1 MAQGSGHGLAL
12 PSTGPAPLCHCYVPL
27 IRLRPTP
34 RPRPRLSSTMGT
46 HTQGK
51 PATRR
56 RKSGR
61 RRLVDYPRHGRR
73 GARRWLPSWRQCLG
87 SLTLALSALAV
98 LFAIVYAS
106 VDIPDEN
113 VTAQR
118 EANVYYWADG
128 TQMVSTGDVNRQ
140 NVRLSDIPD
149 AVENAVIAAENDTFY
164 SDSGVSPKGLARATV
179 SMVRG
184 QETQGGSTITQQY
197 VKNTY
202 LSQDQTVTR
211 KVKEFVIA
219 LKVDRKKSK
228 RDILQGYL
236 NTSWFGRGAYGIEAA
251 AHAYYGIPAR
261 QLNPSQGAALAA
273 LLKGAEQ
280 YDPSAGRA
288 NHQRAKAR
296 WAWILDRQV
305 KAGLMKAEE
314 RAKFTAFPEPHKE
327 SRSTSLSGQ
336 TGYLVEVANKYI
348 KQHTT
353 LTDKDLARGG
363 YKIHTT
369 FDKDKVRRMKAA
381 VERVIDRDIDPKKR
395 PADKGVQVGA
405 ASVRPSDGAIV
416 ALYGGTDAT
425 KHFTNNADTSGVPV
439 GSAFKPFVLA
449 SALQHGIRT
458 SAGASGGASGGRAT
472 RWQPVS
478 AGSFYDDE
486 GLLRESAAPTAGNGS
501 PPAPGHGSA
510 EKPDS
515 AHPTLRQALAKG
527 GNATYVRLGKDV
539 GLERVRRTA
548 VASGL
553 LEGSM
558 ARLEETFP
566 VGTSTPSA
574 IRMAGAYSTFAN
586 RGLRHDPYSVTKVV
600 KDDAAV
606 DGLERRGAR
615 RALDPDVA
623 DEVADAM
630 RGVGASAVRRPI
642 TAGRTGDQDR
652 LRSAWFTATTEQLST
667 AVTMFRTS
675 SGKARLMPMS
685 GVGGASSRHGNVFPV
700 RIWRDYVDSPAEQGS
715 SR

>member
-1 MAQGSGHGLAL
+1 
-12 PSTGPAPLCHCYVPL
+12 
-27 IRLRPTP
+27 
-34 RPRPRLSSTMGT
+34 MGT

-51 PATRR
+51 PA
-56 RKSGR
+56 R

-87 SLTLALSALAV
+87 SFTLALSAIAV

-140 NVRLSDIPD
+140 NVRLSEIPD

-164 SDSGVSPKGLARATV
+164 SDSGVSPKGLARAAV
-179 SMVRG
+179 SMVSG

-202 LSQDQTVTR
+202 LSQDRTVTR

-228 RDILQGYL
+228 REILQGYL

-280 YDPSAGRA
+280 YDPSASRA
-288 NHQRAKAR
+288 NHARAKAR
-296 WAWILDRQV
+296 WEWILDRQV
-305 KAGLMKAEE
+305 KAGLMKAEVRE
-314 RAKFTAFPEPHKE
+314 KFTAFPEPHKE
-327 SRSTSLSGQ
+327 SRSTSLGGQ
-336 TGYLVEVANKYI
+336 TGYLVDVANKYI

-363 YKIHTT
+363 HKIHTT
-369 FDKDKVRRMKAA
+369 FDKDQVRRMKGA
-381 VERVIDRDIDPKKR
+381 VERVVDRDIDPEKR

-416 ALYGGTDAT
+416 ALYGGADAT

-458 SAGASGGASGGRAT
+458 QVKGAT

-478 AGSFYDDE
+478 AESFYD
-486 GLLRESAAPTAGNGS
+486 GGFLNESTAPAVGNGPP
-501 PPAPGHGSA
+501 PPAEDGSTK
-510 EKPDS
+510 KPDS
-515 AHPTLRQALAKG
+515 AHPTLRQALTKG

-566 VGTSTPSA
+566 IGTSTPSA

-586 RGLRHDPYSVTKVV
+586 RGLRHEPYSVTKVV
-600 KDDAAV
+600 KDDETV
-606 DGLERRGAR
+606 GGLERPDAR

-623 DEVADAM
+623 GEVADAM
-630 RGVGASAVRRPI
+630 RGVGASAVRRPVV
-642 TAGRTGDQDR
+642 AGRTGDQDR
-652 LRSAWFTATTEQLST
+652 LRSAWFTATTERLST
-667 AVTMFRTS
+667 AVTMFRTG
-675 SGKARLMPMS
+675 SGKAQLMPMS
-685 GVGGASSRHGNVFPV
+685 GVGGASSQHGNVFPV
-700 RIWRDYVDSPAEQGS
+700 RIWRDYVNSAD
-715 SR
+715 